1 MDAKPPFIFPVRVY
15 YEDTDA
21 GGVVYHANYLK
32 YLERARSEW
41 LRNLGFSEEILR
53 TQEKLAFVVHH
64 VDILFQRPA
73 RLDDDLKVSVMVEAV
88 RKTRVYFQQTIERDG
103 ECLIKAK
110 VAVVALDI
118 ERFKAVK
125 VPSYIWQGQQSS

>member
-1 MDAKPPFIFPVRVY
+1 MDAKSPFVFPVRVY

-41 LRNLGFSEEILR
+41 LRNLGFSQEVLR

-64 VDILFQRPA
+64 VDILFRRPA
-73 RLDDDLKVSVMVEAV
+73 RLDDHLQVSVVVETV
-88 RKTRVYFQQTIERDG
+88 RETRVYFQQTIERDG
-103 ECLIKAK
+103 ECLAKAR
-110 VAVVALDI
+110 VEVVALDI

-125 VPSYIWQGQQSS
+125 VPSYIWQEQHAS